1 MTVVT
6 HRIEVHA
13 HALTPGYTQALRDAG
28 IGRIGAIPVPDW
40 SPSAALAF
48 MDR

>member
-6 HRIEVHA
+6 HRIDVHA
-13 HALTPGYTQALRDAG
+13 HALTPSYTQALPDAG
-28 IGRIGAIPVPDW
+28 IDIIAAIPVPDR

>member
-1 MTVVT
+1 MRVVT
-6 HRIEVHA
+6 HRIDVHA
-13 HALTPGYTQALRDAG
+13 QALAPSYTQALRDAG
-28 IGRIGAIPVPDW
+28 IDRIGGIPVPDW

>member
-6 HRIEVHA
+6 HRIDVHA
-13 HALTPGYTQALRDAG
+13 HAPTPSYTQALRDAG
-28 IGRIGAIPVPDW
+28 IDRIGAIAVPDW